1 MWAQNAAR
9 KSSSSNASASDRS
22 KDQLAEY
29 ANGLEKSL
37 SFQQTRNRE
46 LAEAAK
52 AAAKQQAAA
61 ARQAVALSDA
71 KEELSVGL
79 NEAATSLAAEKKL
92 RQSFEAKHAA
102 AERQLQQQTQRL
114 EESERKAALARTE
127 LTVRLRPLP
136 ASDLSAAL
144 LNVFVRGRPS
154 WRRRIGRWGRCGRR

>member
-1 MWAQNAAR
+1 MWAQTAAR
-9 KSSSSNASASDRS
+9 KSSSSSASAADRS

-61 ARQAVALSDA
+61 ARQAAALSDA

-79 NEAATSLAAEKKL
+79 TEAATSLAAEKKL

-136 ASDLSAAL
+136 S
-144 LNVFVRGRPS
+144 V
-154 WRRRIGRWGRCGRR
+154 